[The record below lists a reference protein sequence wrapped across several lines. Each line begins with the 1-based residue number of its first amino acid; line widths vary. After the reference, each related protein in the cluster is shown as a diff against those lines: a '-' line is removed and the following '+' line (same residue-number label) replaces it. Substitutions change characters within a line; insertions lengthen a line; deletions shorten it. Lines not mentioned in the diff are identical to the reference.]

1 MLNKSVICL
10 SLIIITSFLTTPALC
25 LDAYQRARQAMELY
39 SAAQLH
45 WQSNLAELVSTKNQ
59 SFADLAIIQRNL
71 QLSLIS
77 LRNERFQYLLQ
88 KDPKRLTLDKG
99 ISKLANFEWSDKD
112 SKTLS
117 MQSPS
122 YAKREKRTEE
132 LERTNN
138 AQAEWPEF
146 RMFFRESLANTPQY
160 KKLLDE
166 LLEAQKVASE
176 LLNQGQQE

>member
-1 MLNKSVICL
+1 MV
-10 SLIIITSFLTTPALC
+10 TPALC
-25 LDAYQRARQAMELY
+25 LDAYQRARQAMEHY
-39 SAAQLH
+39 SAAQFH

-59 SFADLAIIQRNL
+59 SFTDLAIIQRNL

-77 LRNERFQYLLQ
+77 LRNERFHYLLQ
-88 KDPKRLTLDKG
+88 KNPKRLTLDKG
-99 ISKLANFEWSDKD
+99 VSKLANFRWSDKD

-117 MQSPS
+117 KQSPS
-122 YAKREKRTEE
+122 YAKLEKSTEE
-132 LERTNN
+132 LERTNK

-146 RMFFRESLANTPQY
+146 RMFFRESLANTPEY

-176 LLNQGQQE
+176 MLNKGQRE